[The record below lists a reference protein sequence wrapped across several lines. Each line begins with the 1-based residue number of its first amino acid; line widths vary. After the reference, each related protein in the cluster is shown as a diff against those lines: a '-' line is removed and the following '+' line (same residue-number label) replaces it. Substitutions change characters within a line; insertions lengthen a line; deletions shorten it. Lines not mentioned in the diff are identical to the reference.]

1 MCRLVDGQRR
11 RLLRRDSLDTGNDD
25 PRVHFRADLV
35 QSIRTDRPYR
45 RPRAFHPAQVGPDGF
60 RHPFVSADPQPAL
73 LAGNHGNPGAGA
85 LRHAGVC
92 RHRRAAGHHCRAQ
105 AAVLH
110 HHPAIAR
117 SDADCSHVR
126 LSDPDPYAIRSGRS
140 ARPDLDRGLRH
151 CCTDSPDVSGHPRCT
166 PGIAGRRQGLRL
178 VAPPVADPH
187 RTALRHAQHR
197 CRDHPVHHA
206 VVVDGGDCRAGRCR
220 WSRQTRGQRT
230 EHSRYRAR
238 LRSRSGNRIAGHH
251 ARPYLQTTRSQ
262 GRVRRMSIIKFDKVD
277 VIFSRDPREALKL
290 LDEGLTRDQILK
302 KTGQIV
308 GVENASLDIEKGEIC
323 VLMGLSGSG
332 KSSLLRCI
340 NGLNTVSRGSLFVEH
355 EGSQIN
361 IANCSAA
368 ELKMMRTK
376 RIAMVFQKF
385 ALMPWLT
392 VRENISFGLEM
403 QGRPEKERRKLVDE
417 KLELVGL
424 TQWRNKKP
432 DELSGGMQ
440 QRVGLA
446 RALAMDADILLMDE
460 PFSALDP
467 LIRQG
472 LQDELLA
479 LQSKLSK
486 TIVFVSH
493 DLDEALKLGSRI
505 AIMKDGRIVQY
516 SVPEQIVLNPAD
528 EYVRTFVAHTN
539 PLNVLC
545 GRSLMRTVD
554 ECTHVNDS
562 VCLDPSGDSW
572 LDLAE
577 GNVIK
582 GARQGATP
590 LDLQNW
596 TPGQDVGTLDRCP
609 TLVHSNIGMRDALQI
624 RYQTGNKLVL
634 QDGNKVVGILG
645 DTELYHA
652 LLGKNHG

>member
-1 MCRLVDGQRR
+1 
-11 RLLRRDSLDTGNDD
+11 
-25 PRVHFRADLV
+25 
-35 QSIRTDRPYR
+35 
-45 RPRAFHPAQVGPDGF
+45 
-60 RHPFVSADPQPAL
+60 
-73 LAGNHGNPGAGA
+73 
-85 LRHAGVC
+85 
-92 RHRRAAGHHCRAQ
+92 
-105 AAVLH
+105 
-110 HHPAIAR
+110 
-117 SDADCSHVR
+117 
-126 LSDPDPYAIRSGRS
+126 
-140 ARPDLDRGLRH
+140 
-151 CCTDSPDVSGHPRCT
+151 
-166 PGIAGRRQGLRL
+166 
-178 VAPPVADPH
+178 
-187 RTALRHAQHR
+187 
-197 CRDHPVHHA
+197 
-206 VVVDGGDCRAGRCR
+206 
-220 WSRQTRGQRT
+220 
-230 EHSRYRAR
+230 
-238 LRSRSGNRIAGHH
+238 
-251 ARPYLQTTRSQ
+251 
-262 GRVRRMSIIKFDKVD
+262 MSIIRFEDVD
-277 VIFSRDPREALKL
+277 VIFSNKPREALAL
-290 LDEGLTRDQILK
+290 LDQGQTREQILK
-302 KTGQIV
+302 QTGLVV
-308 GVENASLDIEKGEIC
+308 GVEKANLDIQKGEIC

-340 NGLNTVSRGSLFVEH
+340 NGLNTVSRGKLFVEH
-355 EGSQIN
+355 EGKHID
-361 IANCSAA
+361 IAHCTPA

-472 LQDELLA
+472 LQDELLG
-479 LQSKLSK
+479 LQAKLSK

-505 AIMKDGRIVQY
+505 AIMKDGRIIQY
-516 SVPEQIVLNPAD
+516 SKPEEIVLNPAD

-545 GRSLMRTVD
+545 GRSLMRSLD
-554 ECTHVNDS
+554 NCKRVNGS
-562 VCLDPSGDSW
+562 VCLDPGIDSW
-572 LDLAE
+572 LDLGE
-577 GNVIK
+577 GGSIK
-582 GARQGATP
+582 RARQGQNG

-596 TPGQDVGTLDRCP
+596 APGQDVELLGRRA
-609 TLVHSNIGMRDALQI
+609 TLVNADIGMREALQI

-634 QDGNKVVGILG
+634 QDNDKVVGILG

>member
-1 MCRLVDGQRR
+1 
-11 RLLRRDSLDTGNDD
+11 
-25 PRVHFRADLV
+25 
-35 QSIRTDRPYR
+35 
-45 RPRAFHPAQVGPDGF
+45 
-60 RHPFVSADPQPAL
+60 
-73 LAGNHGNPGAGA
+73 
-85 LRHAGVC
+85 
-92 RHRRAAGHHCRAQ
+92 
-105 AAVLH
+105 
-110 HHPAIAR
+110 
-117 SDADCSHVR
+117 
-126 LSDPDPYAIRSGRS
+126 
-140 ARPDLDRGLRH
+140 
-151 CCTDSPDVSGHPRCT
+151 
-166 PGIAGRRQGLRL
+166 
-178 VAPPVADPH
+178 
-187 RTALRHAQHR
+187 
-197 CRDHPVHHA
+197 
-206 VVVDGGDCRAGRCR
+206 
-220 WSRQTRGQRT
+220 
-230 EHSRYRAR
+230 
-238 LRSRSGNRIAGHH
+238 
-251 ARPYLQTTRSQ
+251 
-262 GRVRRMSIIKFDKVD
+262 MSIIRFEDVD
-277 VIFSRDPREALKL
+277 VIFTNKPREALSL
-290 LDEGLTRDQILK
+290 LDQGQTREQILK
-302 KTGQIV
+302 QTGLVV
-308 GVENASLDIEKGEIC
+308 GVEKANLDIEKGEIC

-340 NGLNTVSRGSLFVEH
+340 NGLNTVSRGKLFVEH
-355 EGSQIN
+355 EGKHID
-361 IANCSAA
+361 IAHCTPA

-403 QGRPEKERRKLVDE
+403 QGHPEKDRRKLVDE

-479 LQSKLSK
+479 LQSKLNK

-505 AIMKDGRIVQY
+505 AIMKDGRIIQY
-516 SVPEQIVLNPAD
+516 SKPEEIVLNPAD

-545 GRSLMRTVD
+545 GRSLMRTLD
-554 ECTHVNDS
+554 KCKRVNGS

-572 LDLAE
+572 LDLGE
-577 GNVIK
+577 GNSLTR
-582 GARQGATP
+582 ARQGQNGM
-590 LDLQNW
+590 DMQNW
-596 TPGQDVGTLDRCP
+596 APGQDVALLDRRP
-609 TLVHSNIGMRDALQI
+609 TVVHADIGMREALQI

-634 QDGNKVVGILG
+634 QDNDKVVGILG

>member
-1 MCRLVDGQRR
+1 
-11 RLLRRDSLDTGNDD
+11 
-25 PRVHFRADLV
+25 
-35 QSIRTDRPYR
+35 
-45 RPRAFHPAQVGPDGF
+45 
-60 RHPFVSADPQPAL
+60 
-73 LAGNHGNPGAGA
+73 
-85 LRHAGVC
+85 
-92 RHRRAAGHHCRAQ
+92 
-105 AAVLH
+105 
-110 HHPAIAR
+110 
-117 SDADCSHVR
+117 
-126 LSDPDPYAIRSGRS
+126 
-140 ARPDLDRGLRH
+140 
-151 CCTDSPDVSGHPRCT
+151 
-166 PGIAGRRQGLRL
+166 
-178 VAPPVADPH
+178 
-187 RTALRHAQHR
+187 
-197 CRDHPVHHA
+197 
-206 VVVDGGDCRAGRCR
+206 
-220 WSRQTRGQRT
+220 
-230 EHSRYRAR
+230 
-238 LRSRSGNRIAGHH
+238 
-251 ARPYLQTTRSQ
+251 
-262 GRVRRMSIIKFDKVD
+262 MSIIRFEDVD
-277 VIFSRDPREALKL
+277 VIFSNKPREALSL
-290 LDEGLTRDQILK
+290 LDQGQTREQILK
-302 KTGQIV
+302 KTGLVV
-308 GVENASLDIEKGEIC
+308 GVEKANLDINKGEIC

-340 NGLNTVSRGSLFVEH
+340 NGLNTVSRGKLFVEH
-355 EGSQIN
+355 EGKHID
-361 IANCSAA
+361 IAHCTPA

-472 LQDELLA
+472 LQDELLE
-479 LQSKLSK
+479 LQRKLHK

-505 AIMKDGRIVQY
+505 AIMKDGRIIQY
-516 SVPEQIVLNPAD
+516 SKPEEIVLNPAD

-545 GRSLMRTVD
+545 GRSLMRSLD
-554 ECTHVNDS
+554 NCKRVNGS

-572 LDLAE
+572 LDLGE
-577 GNVIK
+577 GGSIK
-582 GARQGATP
+582 RARQGQNG

-596 TPGQDVGTLDRCP
+596 APGQDVEALGRRP
-609 TLVHSNIGMRDALQI
+609 TLVNADIGMRDALQI
-624 RYQTGNKLVL
+624 RYHTGNKLVL
-634 QDGNKVVGILG
+634 QENDKVVGILG
-645 DTELYHA
+645 DSELYHA

>member
-1 MCRLVDGQRR
+1 
-11 RLLRRDSLDTGNDD
+11 
-25 PRVHFRADLV
+25 
-35 QSIRTDRPYR
+35 
-45 RPRAFHPAQVGPDGF
+45 
-60 RHPFVSADPQPAL
+60 
-73 LAGNHGNPGAGA
+73 
-85 LRHAGVC
+85 
-92 RHRRAAGHHCRAQ
+92 
-105 AAVLH
+105 
-110 HHPAIAR
+110 
-117 SDADCSHVR
+117 
-126 LSDPDPYAIRSGRS
+126 
-140 ARPDLDRGLRH
+140 
-151 CCTDSPDVSGHPRCT
+151 
-166 PGIAGRRQGLRL
+166 
-178 VAPPVADPH
+178 
-187 RTALRHAQHR
+187 
-197 CRDHPVHHA
+197 
-206 VVVDGGDCRAGRCR
+206 
-220 WSRQTRGQRT
+220 
-230 EHSRYRAR
+230 
-238 LRSRSGNRIAGHH
+238 
-251 ARPYLQTTRSQ
+251 
-262 GRVRRMSIIKFDKVD
+262 MSIIRFEDVD
-277 VIFSRDPREALKL
+277 VIFSSKPREALAL
-290 LDEGLTRDQILK
+290 LDQGKTREQILK
-302 KTGQIV
+302 QTGLVV
-308 GVENASLDIEKGEIC
+308 GVEKANLDINKGEIC

-340 NGLNTVSRGSLFVEH
+340 NGLNTVSRGKLFVEH
-355 EGSQIN
+355 EGKHID
-361 IANCSAA
+361 IAHCTPA

-446 RALAMDADILLMDE
+446 RALAMDADILLMGE

-505 AIMKDGRIVQY
+505 AIMKDGRIIQY
-516 SVPEQIVLNPAD
+516 SKPEDIVLNPAD

-545 GRSLMRTVD
+545 GRSLMRSLD
-554 ECTHVNDS
+554 QCKRVNGS
-562 VCLDPSGDSW
+562 VCLDPGIDSW
-572 LDLAE
+572 LDLGE
-577 GNVIK
+577 GGSLK
-582 GARQGATP
+582 RARQGQNG
-590 LDLQNW
+590 LDMQNW
-596 TPGQDVGTLDRCP
+596 APGQDVELLERRP
-609 TLVHSNIGMRDALQI
+609 TVVHADIGMREALQI

-634 QDGNKVVGILG
+634 QDNDKVVGILG

>member
-1 MCRLVDGQRR
+1 
-11 RLLRRDSLDTGNDD
+11 
-25 PRVHFRADLV
+25 
-35 QSIRTDRPYR
+35 
-45 RPRAFHPAQVGPDGF
+45 
-60 RHPFVSADPQPAL
+60 
-73 LAGNHGNPGAGA
+73 
-85 LRHAGVC
+85 
-92 RHRRAAGHHCRAQ
+92 
-105 AAVLH
+105 
-110 HHPAIAR
+110 
-117 SDADCSHVR
+117 
-126 LSDPDPYAIRSGRS
+126 
-140 ARPDLDRGLRH
+140 
-151 CCTDSPDVSGHPRCT
+151 
-166 PGIAGRRQGLRL
+166 
-178 VAPPVADPH
+178 
-187 RTALRHAQHR
+187 
-197 CRDHPVHHA
+197 
-206 VVVDGGDCRAGRCR
+206 
-220 WSRQTRGQRT
+220 
-230 EHSRYRAR
+230 
-238 LRSRSGNRIAGHH
+238 
-251 ARPYLQTTRSQ
+251 
-262 GRVRRMSIIKFDKVD
+262 MSIIRFEDVD
-277 VIFSRDPREALKL
+277 VIFSNKPREALAL
-290 LDEGLTRDQILK
+290 LDKGQTREQILK
-302 KTGQIV
+302 QTGLVV
-308 GVENASLDIEKGEIC
+308 GVEKANLDIQKGEIC

-340 NGLNTVSRGSLFVEH
+340 NGLNTVSRGKLFVEH
-355 EGSQIN
+355 EGKHID
-361 IANCSAA
+361 IAHCTPA

-472 LQDELLA
+472 LQDELLG
-479 LQSKLSK
+479 LQAKLSK

-505 AIMKDGRIVQY
+505 AIMKDGRIIQY
-516 SVPEQIVLNPAD
+516 SKPEEIVLNPAD

-545 GRSLMRTVD
+545 GRSLMRSLD
-554 ECTHVNDS
+554 NCKRVNGS
-562 VCLDPSGDSW
+562 VCLDPGGDSW
-572 LDLAE
+572 LDLGE
-577 GNVIK
+577 GNSIK
-582 GARQGATP
+582 RARQGQNG
-590 LDLQNW
+590 LEMQNW
-596 TPGQDVGTLDRCP
+596 APGQSVEGLGRRP
-609 TLVHSNIGMRDALQI
+609 TLVHADIGMREALQI

-634 QDGNKVVGILG
+634 QENDKMVGILG